1 MGPAPARD
9 TRQGA
14 TCSVPRM
21 HVALLR
27 SFMCLCRALHFQGFG
42 SLLQDALQELALMG
56 YIGSDSSHAGSNGR
70 MHGKFNFTKGT
81 GAGGQRGSKKNGSG
95 RNGSSAARARGHA
108 KSQ

>member
-1 MGPAPARD
+1 
-9 TRQGA
+9 
-14 TCSVPRM
+14 
-21 HVALLR
+21 
-27 SFMCLCRALHFQGFG
+27 
-42 SLLQDALQELALMG
+42 MG

-70 MHGKFNFTKGT
+70 IHGKFNFTKGT